1 MSEGMIKCTLP
12 EESEEFDA
20 AFHGM
25 DWKLVVWDL
34 QEYLIRELNNTVEED
49 REYAALKG
57 VLDELVLELEMKK
70 LVLD

>member
-25 DWKLVVWDL
+25 DWKLVVWRL
-34 QEYLIRELNNTVEED
+34 QEYLIHELKNTEED
-49 REYAALKG
+49 HEYAALKG